1 MKALKWTGLAVLII
15 VVVAG
20 GGVTGMAQTRWDRTF
35 EAPYP
40 AIAASTDPDV
50 IAYGKY
56 LVYGPMHCAYC
67 HTTKA
72 SREAVDA
79 GEIIPLSG
87 GYSITIPP
95 GTFYAPN
102 LTPDPETGIGGRTD
116 GELARILRHGVRH
129 DGRAAVP
136 FMEFQD
142 TSDDDLIAV
151 ISYLRSQ
158 APVRNAVPDH
168 RITFLGKALLATVIK
183 PVGPNGSPPAHAPE
197 QAPTVERGEYV
208 AITLAQCAACH
219 TERSLRDGSYLGT
232 PFAGGM
238 VFPIE
243 GNEEVVAVSSNL
255 TPDPETGIMAGWSED
270 RFVER
275 FQSGVGVKDSPMPW
289 GPFARMHED
298 DLRAVYRYLQTLEPV
313 RNETGPPMQPAR

>member
-1 MKALKWTGLAVLII
+1 MKIVKWAAAAVLG
-15 VVVAG
+15 VVVLGAATLT
-20 GGVTGMAQTRWDRTF
+20 GVTQTRWDRTF

-40 AIAASTDPDV
+40 EIAASTDPDV
-50 IAYGKY
+50 IAYGEY
-56 LVYGPMHCAYC
+56 LVYGPMHCAHC

-72 SREAVDA
+72 DRAAVDA
-79 GEIIPLSG
+79 GEAVPMSG

-102 LTPDPETGIGGRTD
+102 LTPDDETGIGLRTD

-129 DGRAAVP
+129 DGRAAIP

-142 TSDDDLIAV
+142 ASDDDLRAV
-151 ISYLRSQ
+151 ISYLRTQ
-158 APVRNAVPDH
+158 EPVRSPVPEH
-168 RITFLGKALLATVIK
+168 EITFLGKTLLATAIV
-183 PVGPNGSPPAHAPE
+183 PVGPDGTPPARAPE
-197 QAPTVERGEYV
+197 QAPTIERGEYV
-208 AITLAQCAACH
+208 AVTLAQCAACH
-219 TERSLRDGSYLGT
+219 TERNLRDGSFIGV

-243 GNEEVVAVSSNL
+243 GNDEVVAVSPNI
-255 TPDPETGIMAGWSED
+255 TPDPETGIMADWTEEQ
-270 RFVER
+270 FLER

-289 GPFARMHED
+289 GPFARMAED